1 MANFVIN
8 EEEGTITLTVPMNI
22 KPSSTG
28 KTILLASISEKVG
41 VQYQGKP
48 ITVSCNIHVPADIQQ
63 VKKTKDKW
71 F

>member
-1 MANFVIN
+1 MANFIIN

-28 KTILLASISEKVG
+28 KTILLASVSEKAG

-48 ITVSCNIHVPADIQQ
+48 ITVSVNIHVPADIQQ
-63 VKKTKDKW
+63 VKKSKDKW